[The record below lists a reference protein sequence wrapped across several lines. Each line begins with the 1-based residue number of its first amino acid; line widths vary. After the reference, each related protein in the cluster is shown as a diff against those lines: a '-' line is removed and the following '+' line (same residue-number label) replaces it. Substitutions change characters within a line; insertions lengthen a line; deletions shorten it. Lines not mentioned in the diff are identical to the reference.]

1 MNFEDNPKSIKFHVK
16 KFLSKNQERFKNKK
30 VIDFPAGNGVTSRI
44 IKEFGADPY
53 PFDLFP

>member
-16 KFLSKNQERFKNKK
+16 KFLRKNQGRFKNKK

-44 IKEFGADPY
+44 VKEFGA
-53 PFDLFP
+53 